1 MVLESL
7 VNPFKAENHPWK
19 LLLMGFIYCTIAA
32 FLSLWIFKAQSSL
45 ITVFLIVLACVPVIY
60 NIIKIEEEKDLED
73 LSEKKLLKEHSK
85 ALRAF
90 MMLFFGITL
99 AYILWYVVLPSE
111 TVSFLFEVQT
121 DTIQAI
127 SGGATS
133 LATGSFHSFIS
144 IFLNNIK
151 VLILCVLFS
160 FLYGVGAIFILTW
173 NASVIGTA
181 IGNFIRSNLA
191 YYSHLA
197 GFDKFAQYMQ
207 VISIGLLKY
216 VIHGIPEI
224 LAYFV
229 AGLAGGIISVAV
241 IRHDFK
247 TRKFEHIIMDSAD
260 LLLLAVFLTLIAGIL
275 EVYVTPVVF

>member
-133 LATGSFHSFIS
+133 LATGSFIHS
-144 IFLNNIK
+144 
-151 VLILCVLFS
+151 
-160 FLYGVGAIFILTW
+160 
-173 NASVIGTA
+173 
-181 IGNFIRSNLA
+181 
-191 YYSHLA
+191 
-197 GFDKFAQYMQ
+197 
-207 VISIGLLKY
+207 
-216 VIHGIPEI
+216 
-224 LAYFV
+224 
-229 AGLAGGIISVAV
+229 
-241 IRHDFK
+241 
-247 TRKFEHIIMDSAD
+247 
-260 LLLLAVFLTLIAGIL
+260 
-275 EVYVTPVVF
+275 